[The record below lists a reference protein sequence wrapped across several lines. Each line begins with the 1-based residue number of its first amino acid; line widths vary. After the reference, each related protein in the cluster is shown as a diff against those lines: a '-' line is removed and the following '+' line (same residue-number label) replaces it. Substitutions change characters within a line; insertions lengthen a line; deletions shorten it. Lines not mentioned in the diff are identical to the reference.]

1 MVSTKHFLIATI
13 LTIIALSTVVG
24 AYFVFLAPP
33 TTPPGNMIKVTR
45 YVGALS
51 DNEAVFF
58 AADVEGF
65 YEQNGISLTQVITG
79 GTTVAIQAL
88 AADKTSLSFVWGS
101 LINIV
106 LIEGQNPNST
116 ELISVAS
123 TGHENSISVM
133 YLKSIGIS
141 KPSDL
146 IGKVVGIN
154 PTGLSFIMFQAFL
167 KQTGLSDKIHIEK
180 IGTPA
185 LIPALLSRKVDAI
198 VQFADS
204 FAKLSANAKEINEE
218 AGLFRLSDYGLPNLG
233 LGIIVQ
239 KKLVSDRPDV
249 VKRIVNATMQGMR
262 FCVLQPASC
271 AADFVKVNPTFQFNE
286 TLQDFR
292 IFINFTLGP
301 PFNNPSRVANLTAL
315 QLGWHDPKEVAQIV
329 EFAKEM
335 YNASAEPSPESI
347 YTNQFVEQP

>member
-1 MVSTKHFLIATI
+1 MISTKRLLISII
-13 LTIIALSTVVG
+13 LTIIVSSSVVG
-24 AYFVFLAPP
+24 AYFVFLTPP
-33 TTPPGNMIKVTR
+33 TTPPRNMIKVTR
-45 YVGALS
+45 YVGALADS
-51 DNEAVFF
+51 ETVFF
-58 AADVEGF
+58 AADVEGL

-106 LIEGQNPNST
+106 LFESQNPNST
-116 ELISVAS
+116 ELISIAS
-123 TGHENSISVM
+123 TGHANPVSVQ
-133 YLKSIGIS
+133 YLKSSGIS

-146 IGKVVGIN
+146 VGKVVGVN
-154 PTGLSFIMFQAFL
+154 PTGLSFTMFQAFL
-167 KQTGLSDKIHIEK
+167 KQNGLSDKIRIEM
-180 IGTPA
+180 IGVPA

-198 VQFADS
+198 VQFATN
-204 FAKLSANAKEINEE
+204 FAILSANAKEINEE
-218 AGLFRLSDYGLPNLG
+218 ASMLLLSDYGLPNLG

-262 FCVLQPASC
+262 FCVLEPASC
-271 AADFVKVNPTFQFNE
+271 AADFVRINPTFKLNE
-286 TLQDFR
+286 TLQDFGL
-292 IFINFTLGP
+292 FINFDLGP

-315 QLGWHDPKEVAQIV
+315 QLGWHDQKEVVQLV
-329 EFAKEM
+329 EFAQEI
-335 YNASAEPSPESI
+335 YNVPAELSPESV